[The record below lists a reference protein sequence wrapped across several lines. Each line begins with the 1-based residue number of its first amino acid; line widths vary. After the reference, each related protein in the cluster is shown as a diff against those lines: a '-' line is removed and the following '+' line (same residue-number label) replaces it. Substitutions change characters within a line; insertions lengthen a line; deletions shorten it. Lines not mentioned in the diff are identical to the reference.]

1 MIRNIKD
8 ALEIVKRAGYGPD
21 DKMKSSKTERR
32 TADSQRCTE
41 PEVREEENMQVLAEQ
56 PEIADL

>member
-32 TADSQRCTE
+32 TADSQRCAE
-41 PEVREEENMQVLAEQ
+41 PEPREEEKEPAFGSL
-56 PEIADL
+56 PEDDDL

>member
-41 PEVREEENMQVLAEQ
+41 PREEEKMQVLAEQ